1 MVSKLDY
8 FGMDGKHPQEE
19 TSTYFN
25 TIINAD
31 RKPMTIDE
39 LEEESISKFEQA
51 VAEAFPDDCEVVNK
65 RIRYLIPYI
74 LQSIDWD
81 LYSTPLHGRQLQ
93 Y

>member
-39 LEEESISKFEQA
+39 LDEESKQ
-51 VAEAFPDDCEVVNK
+51 V
-65 RIRYLIPYI
+65 
-74 LQSIDWD
+74 
-81 LYSTPLHGRQLQ
+81 
-93 Y
+93 